1 MSYERFVA
9 GRHLRSNNESFL
21 STITSIAVL
30 GVFLGVMALAS
41 VITVTGGF
49 EEAFRERVLGV
60 NSHVMV
66 LKISREFR
74 DYRDV
79 QRQVEQVP
87 GVKATSPFIFH
98 EMIATNGDKSV
109 GVMIKGVDPST
120 MGGVSDL
127 SKYIRSSSKEA
138 KKETAAQKELRGR
151 EVIESLAFD
160 RFPDDGVKQ
169 MPRVLIGGT
178 LAEKL
183 KLEVGDSIRITSP
196 LESVSAAG
204 FTSEDIKVPS
214 SSRFVV
220 AGIYSSGFHDFDSRL
235 LIADY
240 RALQDFFKQG
250 DGVTGL
256 DVRVDDV
263 FQVAR
268 LGREIDTVVP
278 TGRFRILDWQKLHHN
293 LFTSLGLQRLVLAV
307 LFCFI
312 VLVASFNIACT
323 LIMMV
328 LGRQKDIAILKSM
341 GASGRS
347 ILKLFMM
354 QGMTIGLIGTVSGL
368 VGGLVVCLG
377 IKYTDVG
384 LDPSIYMIDHLP
396 VRIVP
401 VEFVAVGI
409 LAMMISL
416 LATLGPALWA
426 AKLSPVDGLRYE

>member
-1 MSYERFVA
+1 M
-9 GRHLRSNNESFL
+9 
-21 STITSIAVL
+21 
-30 GVFLGVMALAS
+30 
-41 VITVTGGF
+41 TG
-49 EEAFRERVLGV
+49 
-60 NSHVMV
+60 
-66 LKISREFR
+66 
-74 DYRDV
+74 
-79 QRQVEQVP
+79 Q
-87 GVKATSPFIFH
+87 
-98 EMIATNGDKSV
+98 
-109 GVMIKGVDPST
+109 
-120 MGGVSDL
+120 
-127 SKYIRSSSKEA
+127 
-138 KKETAAQKELRGR
+138 
-151 EVIESLAFD
+151 EVIESLSFD
-160 RFPDDGVKQ
+160 RFPDDGIKQ
-169 MPRVLIGGT
+169 MPRVLSGGA
-178 LAEKL
+178 LADKL
-183 KLEVGDSIRITSP
+183 KLKVGDSIRITSP

-204 FTSEDIKVPS
+204 FTTGDVKVPS

-256 DVRVDDV
+256 DVRVEDV

-268 LGREIDTVVP
+268 LGREVDAVVP
-278 TGRFRILDWQKLHHN
+278 GGRFRILDWQKLHHN

-341 GASGRS
+341 GASSRS

-354 QGMTIGLIGTVSGL
+354 QGMTIGLIGTLSGL
-368 VGGLVVCLG
+368 VGGLVVCIA

-401 VEFVAVGI
+401 IEFVSVGV
-409 LAMMISL
+409 LAMLISL

>member
-9 GRHLRSNNESFL
+9 GRHLRSNSQSFL

-30 GVFLGVMALAS
+30 GVFLGVMALTS

-49 EEAFRERVLGV
+49 EEAFRDRVLGI
-60 NSHVMV
+60 NSHIMV
-66 LKISREFR
+66 LKIGREFQ

-79 QRQVEQVP
+79 QKQVDKLP

-109 GVMIKGVDPST
+109 GVMIKGVEPDGLAT
-120 MGGVSDL
+120 VSDL
-127 SKYIRSSSKEA
+127 TQYIRGGDGE
-138 KKETAAQKELRGR
+138 QK
-151 EVIESLAFD
+151 IASLTFD
-160 RFPDDGVKQ
+160 RFPDDGKKD
-169 MPRVLIGGT
+169 MPRILIGST

-183 KLEVGDSIRITSP
+183 KVDVGETLRVTSP
-196 LESVSAAG
+196 LESVNPGRFAKKGAR
-204 FTSEDIKVPS
+204 KPS
-214 SSRFVV
+214 TNDFMI
-220 AGIYSSGFHDFDSRL
+220 AGIYSSGFHDYDSRL
-235 LIADY
+235 VIADY
-240 RALQDFFKQG
+240 RALQDFFQQG

-263 FQVAR
+263 FLVSS
-268 LGREIDTVVP
+268 LGQRIEKEIP
-278 TGRFRILDWQKLHHN
+278 QGRFRVLDWKKLNHN

-328 LGRQKDIAILKSM
+328 LDRQKDIAILKSM

-347 ILKLFMM
+347 ILKIFIL
-354 QGMTIGLIGTVSGL
+354 QGMTIGFVGTISGL
-368 VGGLVVCLG
+368 VGGWIVCLG

-401 VEFVAVGI
+401 VEFVAVGV
-409 LAMMISL
+409 LAMFICL
-416 LATLGPALWA
+416 LATLGPAYWA
-426 AKLSPVDGLRYE
+426 ARLSHVDGLRYE